1 MTKQFSRRMFVAAAG
16 MATLPAA
23 TLLNTAYARES
34 GGAGGKRRVV
44 PDLSQPRANL
54 ECMLRMTASLEQEDV
69 PWWFDGTIFGIVGE
83 EAPLPLV
90 RFEGWEVYWV
100 RPVEKGAYELTGHTV
115 TFFYD
120 VDTGEMLDTF
130 ENPYTGAT
138 NKVTASV
145 QGGGAGFGFN
155 YSENGVRPTK
165 FMDKMPEKPLLLQW
179 SSVRDIVWMHAET
192 AYPPGLP
199 QPRKQRQTMFA
210 PLDEFNDPDVKNLS
224 TSFSA
229 TVFENWPRWMD
240 MGDEPGHVI
249 WHASGA
255 KIDTL
260 DDLPS
265 QFRERLEREHSD
277 RMTGHPF
284 GGAGKKSTWQ

>member
-1 MTKQFSRRMFVAAAG
+1 MFVAAAG
-16 MATLPAA
+16 MAALPAVVG
-23 TLLNTAYARES
+23 LNSACAQDQGRSERKD
-34 GGAGGKRRVV
+34 GGM

-54 ECMLRMTASLEQEDV
+54 EGMLRMSASLEEEDV

-83 EAPLPLV
+83 AAPLPLV

-100 RPVEKGAYELTGHTV
+100 RPVENDAYELTGHTV

-120 VDTGEMLDTF
+120 VETGAMLDTF

-138 NKVTASV
+138 NEVQASV

-155 YSENGVRPTK
+155 YSVDGVRPTR
-165 FMDKMPEKPLLLQW
+165 FLDKMPEKPLLLQW
-179 SSVRDIVWMHAET
+179 SSVRDVIWMHAET

-210 PLDEFNDPDVKNLS
+210 SLDDFRNPAVANLPA
-224 TSFSA
+224 TFSA

-240 MGDEPGHVI
+240 MGDKPGHVI

-255 KIDTL
+255 KIASL
-260 DDLPS
+260 DDLPDE
-265 QFRERLEREHSD
+265 FRARLERDHAD
-277 RMTGHPF
+277 RMTAAPF
-284 GGAGKKSTWQ
+284 SEAEKKSTFQ

>member
-1 MTKQFSRRMFVAAAG
+1 MTQHFSRRMFVAAAG
-16 MATLPAA
+16 MAALPATTFLSSA
-23 TLLNTAYARES
+23 CAKEGSNA
-34 GGAGGKRRVV
+34 GKRRVV

-54 ECMLRMTASLEQEDV
+54 EGMLRMTASLTEEDV

-100 RPVEKGAYELTGHTV
+100 RPVENDAYELTGHTV

-145 QGGGAGFGFN
+145 QGGGAGSGFN
-155 YSENGVRPTK
+155 YSENGVRPTR
-165 FMDKMPEKPLLLQW
+165 FIDKMPEKPLLLQW
-179 SSVRDIVWMHAET
+179 SSVRNLIWMHAET

-210 PLDEFNDPDVKNLS
+210 PLDEFNDPEVMNLS
-224 TSFSA
+224 TAFSA

-240 MGDEPGHVI
+240 MGDEQGHVI

-260 DDLPS
+260 DDLPDA
-265 QFRERLEREHSD
+265 FRERLEREHPD

-284 GGAGKKSTWQ
+284 GEAKKKSTWQ

>member
-1 MTKQFSRRMFVAAAG
+1 MTDYLSRRMFVAAAG
-16 MATLPAA
+16 MAALPAVVG
-23 TLLNTAYARES
+23 LNSACAQDQ
-34 GGAGGKRRVV
+34 GKSPMNEM
-44 PDLSQPRANL
+44 PDLSRPRANL
-54 ECMLRMTASLEQEDV
+54 EGMLRMTASLEAEDV

-83 EAPLPLV
+83 DAPLPLV

-100 RPVEKGAYELTGHTV
+100 RPVENDAYELTGHTV

-120 VDTGEMLDTF
+120 VETGEMLDTF

-138 NKVTASV
+138 NQVTAAV

-155 YSENGVRPTK
+155 YSVDGVRPTR
-165 FMDKMPEKPLLLQW
+165 FLDKMPEKPLLLRW
-179 SSVRDIVWMHAET
+179 SSVRDVIWMHAET

-210 PLDEFNDPDVKNLS
+210 SLDDFRNPEVANLPA
-224 TSFSA
+224 TFSA

-255 KIDTL
+255 KIASL
-260 DDLPS
+260 DDLPEA
-265 QFRERLEREHSD
+265 FRARLERDHAD
-277 RMTGHPF
+277 RMTAYPF
-284 GGAGKKSTWQ
+284 SEAEKKSTFQ